1 MCSFD
6 TPCGGTLYR
15 DQAFDMDLYHMTD
28 GGLGIARYS
37 CINGHSFY
45 HQEGPAP
52 VILPQARCHYCNQ
65 PVERGTSK
73 VGRRVHNAC
82 RYKRDAVVLC
92 ELCLEPIPH
101 VKGEGRRPPHHP
113 TCLEVL
119 QKPLRS
125 DRAVRV

>member
-1 MCSFD
+1 
-6 TPCGGTLYR
+6 
-15 DQAFDMDLYHMTD
+15 MDLYHMTD

-101 VKGEGRRPPHHP
+101 VKGEGRRPSHHP

-125 DRAVRV
+125 DRAVGL